1 MIGRLEEKRSNPQ
14 SRTYE
19 MERYCITYVW
29 DDGELTG
36 ITTITNLTLKQAKEE
51 MTNLEKGYPSLIK
64 YAVMAKM
71 IEVIK

>member
-1 MIGRLEEKRSNPQ
+1 MIGRLEEKRSAPKFGI
-14 SRTYE
+14 YE

-36 ITTITNLTLKQAKEE
+36 ITTITNLTLEQAENE
-51 MTNLEKGYPSLIK
+51 MLNLEKAYQTLIK

-71 IEVIK
+71 LEVIK